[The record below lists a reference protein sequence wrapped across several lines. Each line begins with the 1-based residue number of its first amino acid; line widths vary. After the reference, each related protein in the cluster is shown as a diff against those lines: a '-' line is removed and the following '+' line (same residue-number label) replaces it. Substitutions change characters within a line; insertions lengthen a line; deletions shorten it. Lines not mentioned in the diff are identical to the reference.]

1 MSGNFCKKAQVISKE
16 ILEKEKEVVEIKVLQ
31 DNNNNVTV
39 DIMSNNVEVDVSEN
53 KTESEFVDEEQL
65 NTVDETEDDD
75 DSQDAF
81 SDIEDEGEGV
91 CGEREFPE
99 KPRKKGLPPVSLK
112 LLNLLTDYFTPHN
125 KIFFQQIGKYDFHWK
140 L

>member
-1 MSGNFCKKAQVISKE
+1 VNHILFFTFRSFQSAWVHPWREWKAQVISKE

-75 DSQDAF
+75 DSQDVF
-81 SDIEDEGEGV
+81 LILKMRV
-91 CGEREFPE
+91 KVFVVNVNFQKKRER
-99 KPRKKGLPPVSLK
+99 KGCHRCHLSIS
-112 LLNLLTDYFTPHN
+112 TC
-125 KIFFQQIGKYDFHWK
+125 
-140 L
+140 